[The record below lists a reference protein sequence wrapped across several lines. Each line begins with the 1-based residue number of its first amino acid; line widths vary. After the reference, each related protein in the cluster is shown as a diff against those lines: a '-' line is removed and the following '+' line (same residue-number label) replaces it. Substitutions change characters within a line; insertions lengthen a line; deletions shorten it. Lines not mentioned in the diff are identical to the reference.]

1 MIASE
6 TYDLLE
12 DTSIDQYDDIISY
25 APKTKGKQKKC
36 VIYF

>member
-12 DTSIDQYDDIISY
+12 DTSTDQYDDIISY
-25 APKTKGKQKKC
+25 SPKTKGKQ
-36 VIYF
+36 IYCNLF